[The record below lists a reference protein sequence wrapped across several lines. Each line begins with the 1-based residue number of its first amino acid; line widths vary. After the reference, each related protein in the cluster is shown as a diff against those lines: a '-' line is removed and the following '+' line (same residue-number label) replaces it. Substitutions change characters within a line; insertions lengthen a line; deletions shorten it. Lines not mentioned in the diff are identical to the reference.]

1 MARISNTS
9 VYPNINPVL
18 SDYFV
23 LTDANDDLSTKTCTL
38 ESLQQLYNVDV
49 VSKSITVSPLY
60 LNVLATQDFEILPAP
75 GSAYVY
81 DIQRI
86 VVFMDPGSTV
96 YDFATDLPSFDM
108 GSLALSDIQIST
120 MNSSTDVVEVI
131 YTGGTTN
138 FVLPTNT
145 SVVLSKAGSNPTQGN
160 GTLYVN
166 ISYRKLKLNS
176 TF

>member
-1 MARISNTS
+1 
-9 VYPNINPVL
+9 
-18 SDYFV
+18 
-23 LTDANDDLSTKTCTL
+23 
-38 ESLQQLYNVDV
+38 
-49 VSKSITVSPLY
+49 
-60 LNVLATQDFEILPAP
+60 
-75 GSAYVY
+75 
-81 DIQRI
+81 
-86 VVFMDPGSTV
+86 
-96 YDFATDLPSFDM
+96 M
-108 GSLALSDIQIST
+108 GSLAFSDIQIST

>member
-23 LTDANDDLSTKTCTL
+23 LTDANDDLATKTCTL

-86 VVFMDPGSTV
+86 LVFMDPVAKSIET
-96 YDFATDLPSFDM
+96 SF
-108 GSLALSDIQIST
+108 
-120 MNSSTDVVEVI
+120 
-131 YTGGTTN
+131 
-138 FVLPTNT
+138 P
-145 SVVLSKAGSNPTQGN
+145 
-160 GTLYVN
+160 
-166 ISYRKLKLNS
+166 
-176 TF
+176 

>member
-60 LNVLATQDFEILPAP
+60 LNVLATQDFEILPH
-75 GSAYVY
+75 
-81 DIQRI
+81 
-86 VVFMDPGSTV
+86 
-96 YDFATDLPSFDM
+96 M
-108 GSLALSDIQIST
+108 GSGPAVSCQ
-120 MNSSTDVVEVI
+120 V
-131 YTGGTTN
+131 
-138 FVLPTNT
+138 
-145 SVVLSKAGSNPTQGN
+145 
-160 GTLYVN
+160 
-166 ISYRKLKLNS
+166 
-176 TF
+176 

>member
-49 VSKSITVSPLY
+49 ISKSITISPLY

-86 VVFMDPGSTV
+86 LVFMDPGSTV
-96 YDFATDLPSFDM
+96 YDYATDLPSFDM
-108 GSLALSDIQIST
+108 GSLPLNDISVST
-120 MNSSTDVVEVI
+120 MNSSTDVVELVNI
-131 YTGGTTN
+131 GGTTG
-138 FVLPTNT
+138 VLLPINT
-145 SVVLSKAGSNPTQGN
+145 AVVLSKAGSNPTQGN
-160 GTLYVN
+160 GTLFVN

>member
-23 LTDANDDLSTKTCTL
+23 LTDANDDLATKTCTL
-38 ESLQQLYNVDV
+38 ESLQQLYNIDV
-49 VSKSITVSPLY
+49 ISKSITVSPLY
-60 LNVLATQDFEILPAP
+60 LSVLATQDFEILPAP

-86 VVFMDPGSTV
+86 LVFMDPGSTE
-96 YDFATDLPSFDM
+96 YDFASVTPCFDM
-108 GSLALSDIQIST
+108 GSISAGCISLATLNST
-120 MNSSTDVVEVI
+120 TDYVASV
-131 YTGGTTN
+131 YTGSGASQI
-138 FVLPTNT
+138 PINT
-145 SVVLSKAGSNPTQGN
+145 AVVLSKGGSNPTQGN

>member
-23 LTDANDDLSTKTCTL
+23 LTDANDDLATKTCTL

-49 VSKSITVSPLY
+49 ISQSITVSPLY
-60 LNVLATQDFEILPAP
+60 LSVLATQDFEILPAP

-96 YDFATDLPSFDM
+96 YDFGADTPSFDM
-108 GSLALSDIQIST
+108 GSVSLNDIPLTTI
-120 MNSSTDVVEVI
+120 NSSTDVVEVI
-131 YTGGTTN
+131 YTGGTN
-138 FVLPTNT
+138 QLPTNT
-145 SVVLSKAGSNPTQGN
+145 SVVLSNTGSNPTQGN

>member
-23 LTDANDDLSTKTCTL
+23 LTDANDDLATKTCTL

-86 VVFMDPGSTV
+86 LVFMDPGSTV

-108 GSLALSDIQIST
+108 GSLALGDISLTI
-120 MNSSTDVVEVI
+120 MNSATD
-131 YTGGTTN
+131 
-138 FVLPTNT
+138 FVASVYPGNLNSQIPNNT
-145 SVVLSKAGSNPTQGN
+145 AVVLSKAGSNPTQGN